1 MDTIIIEPQDSATT
15 DKIKNFLKELGIEYK
30 TKKKKKDKPYNPEFV
45 KMILE
50 RAESARQGNVVE
62 IDPND
67 LWGSL
72 GLK

>member
-15 DKIKNFLKELGIEYK
+15 DKIKDFLKDLGIGYK

-50 RAESARQGNVVE
+50 ARKEKGGKI
-62 IDPND
+62 IDPHN
-67 LWGSL
+67 LWESI
-72 GLK
+72 KS

>member
-15 DKIKNFLKELGIEYK
+15 EKIKDFLKELGIEYK

-50 RAESARQGNVVE
+50 RSESARQGNVILYDE
-62 IDPND
+62 N
-67 LWGSL
+67 LEKELFG
-72 GLK
+72 K

>member
-15 DKIKNFLKELGIEYK
+15 NKIKDFLKELGIEYK

-50 RAESARQGNVVE
+50 RSQSARQGNVVLYDE
-62 IDPND
+62 N
-67 LWGSL
+67 LEKELFG
-72 GLK
+72 K